1 MEEFSHTD
9 SYRCA
14 ATYRQGVLLR
24 TSRERAALCDITHM
38 SEPLDK
44 IEQVREALRRVMDR
58 KGVRPKPLAKRAGL
72 GDTSVR
78 DLLDNP
84 GRDIKI
90 GTLHKLADALDVDI
104 GDLLGGPGVQI
115 TGRIGAGG
123 TIVFEE
129 YDGGSVPRPPGAVG
143 ALEALEVIGD
153 SMLPRYSSGDVVYIQ
168 KEHDGVADAAIGDY
182 CAVRLSTGE
191 TYVKILAYGS
201 RPGFFSLRS
210 LNAADIEDVELEWAT
225 PILFVLSRAARRSLG
240 Y

>member
-1 MEEFSHTD
+1 MQEPVDKVDE
-9 SYRCA
+9 
-14 ATYRQGVLLR
+14 V
-24 TSRERAALCDITHM
+24 RA
-38 SEPLDK
+38 
-44 IEQVREALRRVMDR
+44 ALRRVMDR
-58 KGVRPKPLAKRAGL
+58 KGIRPKPLAKRAGL

-90 GTLHKLADALDVDI
+90 GTLHKLADALEVDVS
-104 GDLLGGPGVQI
+104 DLLGAPGVSI

-123 TIVFEE
+123 SIIFEE
-129 YDGGSVPRPPGAVG
+129 FDAGIVPRPPGASG
-143 ALEALEVIGD
+143 KLEALEVSGD

-168 KEHDGVADAAIGDY
+168 KDHEGVVDSSIGDY
-182 CAVRLSTGE
+182 CAVRLKSGE